1 MKHRVNFGFHAFA
14 VPSAVVD
21 NLIKFADE
29 TKLKVLLYLLRYPD
43 QDCSPAQ
50 TANYLNLSEEHVQ
63 EAFEW
68 WMQANIL
75 QDASLPEPDY
85 IKANFPFSVPGFS
98 TGIPVKI
105 SPVMPEKIFEENSQ
119 ENLSQN
125 FLENFS
131 KIQTASPRNISSQ
144 QEKTENRK
152 IQLSKNTSEELAGM
166 SNRDITDMILQSAA
180 LQKLVLDAQNY
191 FRRDPNAMQ
200 LRSLV
205 WMHEYLGLQSAVIL
219 ILLEYCTSI
228 QKIHSTKYIDKIAY
242 SWWNDEILTEEEAK
256 RQVAYLLEFHS
267 YVDYIR
273 RLFEMDAKPT
283 SNQKELIEQW
293 QQAGHPEELLQ
304 YAHDLTVE
312 AVGKV
317 NFKYIDKIL
326 FNWSK
331 NNITTRK
338 QAQREHDAFIKKL
351 SEKGKS
357 GIRSGNRKISK
368 NSQMPKEELESYL
381 RLGMRF
387 IEEET

>member
-43 QDCSPAQ
+43 QNCSPAQ
-50 TANYLNLSEEHVQ
+50 TANYLNLDEEHVQ
-63 EAFEW
+63 EALEW

-85 IKANFPFSVPGFS
+85 IKTNFPFSVPGIS
-98 TGIPVKI
+98 TGIPVAI
-105 SPVMPEKIFEENSQ
+105 SPVMPEKIFEENST
-119 ENLSQN
+119 
-125 FLENFS
+125 ENFS
-131 KIQTASPRNISSQ
+131 KIQDTSPRSISSK

-152 IQLSKNTSEELAGM
+152 IQLSRNTSEELAGM
-166 SNRDITDMILQSAA
+166 SNRDITDMIRQSAA

-219 ILLEYCTSI
+219 ILLEYCSSI

-242 SWWNDEILTEEEAK
+242 SWWNDEILTEEDARK
-256 RQVAYLLEFHS
+256 QATYLREFHS

-293 QQAGHPEELLQ
+293 QQAGYSEELLQ

-326 FNWSK
+326 LNWSK
-331 NNITTRK
+331 NSITTRK
-338 QAQREHDAFIKKL
+338 QAQREHDAFIKNL

-357 GIRSGNRKISK
+357 GIKSVNRKISK
-368 NSQMPKEELESYL
+368 NNQMPKEELESYL

-387 IEEET
+387 IEEA